1 MPIAVC
7 ALVAAVVAITA
18 QLAAHP
24 EPFHP
29 SQLLSVSDADPI
41 AQLITRVD
49 PSFRLTVASDHYD
62 GVYFLAMALDPFA
75 LGEAHDLIDLAA
87 YRYGHP
93 LWGWLAALLSFG
105 RPAALAGVFWF
116 MSVASMAF
124 AAAASAVV
132 ARRAGASPWIGLA
145 VAASPGLL
153 FSATTALTEPF
164 QVALICAMLL
174 AWQADRHRLWRLALI
189 SAALCL
195 TKEQLLLVPA
205 ALALLELARIFARDR
220 VRWRSLIAL
229 AAGPFT
235 LGAWLLYIRG
245 RFSEGQST
253 YDDGN
258 IGTPVLGWL
267 KTFDLANNLRLG
279 ESDASQIGSTVVPGL
294 LATAVV
300 LIVATIVGLRRRG
313 PLGFVVA
320 LQTLLN
326 STLGWR
332 TLLYPHEMFRIP
344 SVALALA
351 VLLLAI
357 HLSASRRAT
366 IQAPV
371 G

>member
-1 MPIAVC
+1 M
-7 ALVAAVVAITA
+7 AVVA

-24 EPFHP
+24 SPFHP
-29 SQLLSVSDADPI
+29 SQLLTVADSDR
-41 AQLITRVD
+41 LSGMVVGLD
-49 PSFRLTVASDHYD
+49 PSFQLTVANNHYD

-75 LGEAHDLIDLAA
+75 TGQAHDLIDLAA

-93 LWGWLAALLSFG
+93 LWGWIAAALSFG
-105 RPAALAGVFWF
+105 RPAAMAGVFWL

-124 AAAASAVV
+124 AGATAALV
-132 ARRAGASPWIGLA
+132 ARRAQASPWIGLV

-164 QVALICAMLL
+164 QVALICAIIL
-174 AWQADRHRLWRLALI
+174 AWQRERQRWWLLTLLSVAM
-189 SAALCL
+189 CL
-195 TKEQLLLVPA
+195 TKEQLVLVPA
-205 ALALLELARIFARDR
+205 ALTLLELGRILTHSR
-220 VRWRSLIAL
+220 VRWPSLAAL
-229 AAGPFT
+229 AAGPVA
-235 LGAWLLYIRG
+235 LGAWLLYVRG
-245 RFSEGQST
+245 RFSSEQST

-313 PLGFVVA
+313 PLGIVVA
-320 LQTLLN
+320 LQTMLI

-344 SVALALA
+344 SVALTLA

-357 HLSASRRAT
+357 HLSAPRRETTQAT
-366 IQAPV
+366 AGKAV
-371 G
+371 